1 MTSSTTQTAGPTTS
15 ATSSESSSSGTNKGA
30 IAGGVVGGVAGVAII
45 GLLFWFVMRRRARS
59 LRNDGS
65 NPVPEVSAMSPGP
78 QIVEASND
86 GLVHEVDGQPEV
98 KRPVHE
104 LPAQ

>member
-1 MTSSTTQTAGPTTS
+1 
-15 ATSSESSSSGTNKGA
+15 
-30 IAGGVVGGVAGVAII
+30 
-45 GLLFWFVMRRRARS
+45 MRRRARS